1 MQKKIKYQNRYCRML
16 SIMRPIAA
24 DCRVK
29 IQKHVA
35 NKTLKLPEN
44 TSSNQE
50 FMKKKTLFDLLF
62 HK

>member
-1 MQKKIKYQNRYCRML
+1 MQKKIT
-16 SIMRPIAA
+16 IMRPIAA

-62 HK
+62 QK

>member
-1 MQKKIKYQNRYCRML
+1 MQKKIT
-16 SIMRPIAA
+16 IMRPIAA